1 LQLLAQEPAMK
12 QSERKF
18 IPEYLRKYRKKRVT
32 KLWAALAAA
41 TLVSSSAADSAATTG
56 ESATTAGDTAK
67 GVMDMDLEALM
78 KMQVTSVS
86 RKPEPLSDAAAAIYV
101 ITQEDI
107 RRSGATSIPE
117 ALRLSPGLEVARQ
130 DAHTWAIS
138 SRGFN
143 DEFASKLLVLVDGR
157 TVYTPLVASVNWD
170 VQDLPLED
178 IERIEVIRGP
188 GATVWGANAVNGV
201 INITTKSAKDTQGL
215 LVTGGAGTEDRGF
228 GTLRYGGKIG
238 ENAYYRVYGKYLNRD
253 SSDLRGGGDASDDW
267 WMSRGGFRL
276 DWIPSDQNLF
286 TLQGDYYGGELGQ
299 AITVPLVT
307 PPYLTTLTDDVATSG
322 GNILGRWTH
331 DFSADSQLALKLYYD
346 HQDRDRIVYAEKRD
360 TFDIDLQHHFR
371 LGERNDIVWG
381 LGYNVTSDSLENSQ
395 FVSFN
400 PPDRTTVVYSAFL
413 QDEITLIQ
421 DRLRLTVGS
430 KLEHNDYTGWEVQ
443 PSGRLSLN
451 ITDKQTSWFAVSR
464 AVSTPARA
472 EDDIRINRYVFPPG
486 STPPGAPG
494 PVPVP
499 VLVSLLGSPEMDSK
513 ELVAFELGYRIQ
525 PHHRLTFD
533 LATFY
538 NIYDKER
545 SLEAQAADV
554 SNFPAYIEQAYV
566 INNLIEGE
574 TYGFELASTWQA
586 TDWWRIRANYT
597 FWKLN
602 LHKKPGSTDPL
613 NEQAEADS
621 PEHQVGV
628 RSLMDLPH
636 NIEFDTGLRYVDSL
650 DLRRRFV
657 AGPGEDLRIP
667 GYIVGD
673 VRIGWRPS
681 YNWEISVAGQNLF
694 NKHHQE
700 FAPSFL
706 GTQETM
712 VETSVYGKVTFR
724 F

>member
-1 LQLLAQEPAMK
+1 MK
-12 QSERKF
+12 TTEGRFVPHF
-18 IPEYLRKYRKKRVT
+18 IRKYRSKRVARWMT
-32 KLWAALAAA
+32 SIAAA
-41 TLVSSSAADSAATTG
+41 TL
-56 ESATTAGDTAK
+56 ATTAAADASSASESTPGSAERKVDEKAA
-67 GVMDMDLEALM
+67 GASVMDMDLETLM
-78 KMQVTSVS
+78 KQTVTSVS
-86 RKPEPLSDAAAAIYV
+86 RKSERLSDAASAVFV

-107 RRSGATSIPE
+107 RRSGATSIAE

-170 VQDLPLED
+170 VQDYPLED
-178 IERIEVIRGP
+178 IDRIEVIRGP

-215 LVTGGAGTEDRGF
+215 LVTAGGGTEDRGF
-228 GTLRYGGKIG
+228 GTLRYGGKLG
-238 ENAYYRVYGKYLNRD
+238 ENAYYRIYGKYLDRD
-253 SSDLRGGGDASDDW
+253 SSELRGGGEANDSW

-276 DWIPSDQNLF
+276 DYIPNEQNLL
-286 TLQGDYYGGELGQ
+286 TLQGDYYGGDLDQ
-299 AITVPLVT
+299 TITVPLVT
-307 PPYLTTLTDDVATSG
+307 PPYLTALTDEVNTSG

-331 DFSADSQLALKLYYD
+331 DFSADSQLAFKLYYD
-346 HQDRDRIVYAEKRD
+346 HQDRDRVVYAEKRD
-360 TFDIDLQHHFR
+360 TFDLDLQHHFR
-371 LGERNDIVWG
+371 VGERNDIVWG
-381 LGYNVTSDSLENSQ
+381 LGYNITSDSLRNSPY
-395 FVSFN
+395 VSFD
-400 PPDRTTVVYSAFL
+400 PADRTTVLYSAFL

-421 DRLRLTVGS
+421 DRLRMTLGS
-430 KLEHNDYTGWEVQ
+430 KIEHNDYTGWEIQ

-451 ITDKQTSWFAVSR
+451 ITDKQTGWFAASR
-464 AVSTPARA
+464 AVSTPSRA
-472 EDDIRINRYVFPPG
+472 EDDILINRFVFPPG

-499 VLVSLLGSPEMDSK
+499 VVLSLMGSEEMDSK
-513 ELVAFELGYRIQ
+513 DVVAFELGYRVQ
-525 PHHRLTFD
+525 PHQRLSLD

-538 NIYDKER
+538 NIYDNER
-545 SLEAQAADV
+545 SLEAGAPDM
-554 SNFPAYIEQAYV
+554 SNFPAYIVQPYV

-613 NEQAEADS
+613 NEQQETDS

-650 DLRRRFV
+650 DMRRRFV
-657 AGPGEDLRIP
+657 AAPGEDLSIP
-667 GYIVGD
+667 GYVVGD
-673 VRIGWRPS
+673 VRIGWRPN
-681 YNWEISVAGQNLF
+681 YNWEVSVVGQNLF
-694 NKHHQE
+694 NDHQE

-706 GTQETM
+706 GTQETL
-712 VETSVYGKVTFR
+712 VETSVYAKVTFR
-724 F
+724 Y